1 MNKKIIVTISVI
13 LIYAILYGSFIK
25 VFKETF
31 ECSENNFCIRFCS
44 DDTKTY
50 PDKLLLNDF
59 LKRKSG
65 SRWNNTKVETFRI
78 YRGSP
83 VCGEM
88 KYIPPNENLTS
99 YRNPYNFYFVSSR
112 KLIF

>member
-25 VFKETF
+25 VFKEAF
-31 ECSENNFCIRFCS
+31 ECGEFYLCIRFCS
-44 DDTKTY
+44 DDTEAY
-50 PDKLLLNDF
+50 SDKLLLNEF
-59 LKRKSG
+59 LKSKSG
-65 SRWNNTKVETFRI
+65 SRWKNPEVEKFRI

-88 KYIPPNENLTS
+88 KYISPNKDLTS
-99 YRNPYNFYFVSSR
+99 YRNPYDFHYVSC